1 MRLLD
6 GPRHY
11 TGPCEIRMTKLPLGR
26 RTALYHS
33 HVSVKRRPPGFRA
46 QDGRTKTRKSFD
58 LLIFCDAIFR
68 VLEIKIVWST
78 LGCAGKKSYDM
89 TVIEKVISIH
99 YQTFDSNL
107 ALLQGMRFS
116 SENLQW
122 IKVTFSKISEMDP
135 PMSVDKVYTSTS
147 FHKLGNRCPASC
159 SQCSVKSKINIFAA
173 LIM

>member
-1 MRLLD
+1 M
-6 GPRHY
+6 Y
-11 TGPCEIRMTKLPLGR
+11 TSYRF
-26 RTALYHS
+26 S
-33 HVSVKRRPPGFRA
+33 HVKNNLLQIPFPFVRRKTPSRA
-46 QDGRTKTRKSFD
+46 QDSFDPGIPGRTKTRKSFD

-159 SQCSVKSKINIFAA
+159 SQCSIESEINILAA